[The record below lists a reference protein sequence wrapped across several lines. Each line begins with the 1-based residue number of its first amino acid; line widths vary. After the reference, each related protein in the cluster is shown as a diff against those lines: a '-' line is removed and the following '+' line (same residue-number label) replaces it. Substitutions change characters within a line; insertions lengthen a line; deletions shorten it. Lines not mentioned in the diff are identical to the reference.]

1 MKLADN
7 DYLIL
12 TPAGVLHA
20 FSYIEANEKQQALQA
35 LLPSQHVSTAND
47 WVQRY
52 GAIWLKQFIDE
63 GWVEIIDKRLI
74 APTVSLDTF
83 LPYVVASLSGKR
95 RAAIGSHEGFC
106 LARIGFTQKEAD
118 IVCVVAADFV
128 EFLKRQQQRGWFVEG
143 QGISFLSNI
152 DMIMPTT
159 TFIFLWINEAGY
171 WLILEGEPLLNNRA
185 FVELVWGLKVAGERF
200 IKF

>member
-35 LLPSQHVSTAND
+35 LLPSQHVNTAND

-63 GWVEIIDKRLI
+63 GWVEIIDKRLE
-74 APTVSLDTF
+74 VLMQ
-83 LPYVVASLSGKR
+83 V
-95 RAAIGSHEGFC
+95 
-106 LARIGFTQKEAD
+106 
-118 IVCVVAADFV
+118 
-128 EFLKRQQQRGWFVEG
+128 
-143 QGISFLSNI
+143 
-152 DMIMPTT
+152 
-159 TFIFLWINEAGY
+159 IFLVR
-171 WLILEGEPLLNNRA
+171 ILLLTQIIIL
-185 FVELVWGLKVAGERF
+185 LVLV
-200 IKF
+200 